1 MTTTKLSVLHCEVV
15 EEEVALSLADLCRAC
30 AADAELI
37 QQLVAHGV
45 LEPSGGEQPQRWSFV
60 GGSLRRARVAVRLM
74 RDLELNLQGAA
85 LAVDL
90 LDEIALL
97 RRQRAAR

>member
-1 MTTTKLSVLHCEVV
+1 MTTTRLSIVQCEVV
-15 EEEVALSLADLCRAC
+15 EEEVELSLADLCRAC

-37 QQLVAHGV
+37 EQLVAHGV
-45 LEPSGGEQPQRWSFV
+45 LEPRGGAQPQRWLFV

-90 LDEIALL
+90 LDEIARL
-97 RRQRAAR
+97 RQPQGRR